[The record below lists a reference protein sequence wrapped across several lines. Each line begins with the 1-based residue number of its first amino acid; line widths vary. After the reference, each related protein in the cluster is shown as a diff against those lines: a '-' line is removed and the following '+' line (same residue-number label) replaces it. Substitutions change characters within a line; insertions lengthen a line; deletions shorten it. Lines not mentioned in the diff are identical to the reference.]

1 MGSANNGY
9 KSQTKEKSLTT
20 CSEKKAMGHQLNFSG
35 TGRLKTIITN
45 IISKYK
51 VTTCNTQVRH

>member
-20 CSEKKAMGHQLNFSG
+20 CSEKRAMGHQLNFSG
-35 TGRLKTIITN
+35 TGRLKN
-45 IISKYK
+45 YHHE
-51 VTTCNTQVRH
+51 RHFQIQSDNM